1 MPPYG
6 SLDSPSMSKME
17 HSRTYARNGVR
28 LGNILGDPFAL
39 ATLSISILAW
49 LITFISCIIS
59 QVQPVPRDETSFPPF
74 AWWAVVYSFFLIG
87 GIFVVIASDAV
98 HTYHVAI
105 TGYLAGGMV
114 LVTSGVNS
122 LVYSKSGAREAAA
135 AGFILLSMV
144 VIVWILYF
152 GSTPSATPRAFI
164 DSFALAKE
172 SSAMQGQPMNAYGS
186 GRPET
191 SNSVQ
196 PPQMYT
202 SAQLNGFENSSPMG
216 NVSQAN
222 GGRNSSG
229 PMGYSTTT
237 QQHHTKS
244 HDVEVVA
251 PTEYPYQAK
260 AIYSYEANP
269 DDANEIT
276 FVKHEIL
283 EVSDVSGRW
292 WQARKQNGEIGIAPS
307 NYLILL

>member
-1 MPPYG
+1 
-6 SLDSPSMSKME
+6 MSKME
-17 HSRTYARNGVR
+17 QSRSYGRNGFR

-39 ATLSISILAW
+39 ATTSISALAW

-59 QVQPVPRDETSFPPF
+59 QVQPTPRDETPFPPF

-87 GIFVVIASDAV
+87 GIFVVVASDAV

-105 TGYLAGGMV
+105 TGYLAAGLV

-135 AGFILLSMV
+135 AGFILLSIL
-144 VIVWILYF
+144 VIIWILYF

-164 DSFALAKE
+164 DSFALAKD

-202 SAQLNGFENSSPMG
+202 SAQLNGFENSSPIG
-216 NVSQAN
+216 NVSQVN
-222 GGRNSSG
+222 GPRNSTG
-229 PMGYSTTT
+229 PMGFASTT
-237 QQHHTKS
+237 QQHHPKS
-244 HDVEVVA
+244 NDVEVVA

>member
-6 SLDSPSMSKME
+6 SLDSPSMTKME
-17 HSRTYARNGVR
+17 HSRTYARNGIR
-28 LGNILGDPFAL
+28 LGNIVGDPFAL
-39 ATLSISILAW
+39 ATLSISMLAW

-59 QVQPVPRDETSFPPF
+59 QVQPAPRDETSFPPF

-172 SSAMQGQPMNAYGS
+172 SSAMQGQPMNAYGL

-202 SAQLNGFENSSPMG
+202 SAQLNGFENSSPIG
-216 NVSQAN
+216 NVSQVN
-222 GGRNSSG
+222 GGRNSTG
-229 PMGYSTTT
+229 PAGYSSTT